1 MSEES
6 IAYDWD
12 SNVTIEEPTNTYNLM
27 PAGTVVNFMVE
38 KIEKKRNAK
47 LNCPMMLIS
56 LKCTNPECGETWVME
71 RISLHSKAQYFI
83 NAFFTAIGLGG
94 VNKSFGALVDD
105 AIGRTGRAKLK
116 VDEWVTDK
124 VGDDGKPL
132 IWQSNK
138 IDKYLKCESHAPTA
152 KDNSDDDDNPF

>member
-1 MSEES
+1 MSETPV
-6 IAYDWD
+6 AYDWD
-12 SNVTIEEPTNTYNLM
+12 SNITIEEPTNTYNLM
-27 PAGTVVNFMVE
+27 PAGTVVNFSVE

-56 LKCTNPECGETWVME
+56 LKCANPECGETWVME

-105 AIGRTGRAKLK
+105 AIGRTGKAKLK
-116 VDEWVTDK
+116 VDEWEST
-124 VGDDGKPL
+124 GSDGKTTVY
-132 IWQSNK
+132 QTNK
-138 IDKYLKCESHAPTA
+138 IDKYLKSENNAPA
-152 KDNSDDDDNPF
+152 RDNSDDDDNPF